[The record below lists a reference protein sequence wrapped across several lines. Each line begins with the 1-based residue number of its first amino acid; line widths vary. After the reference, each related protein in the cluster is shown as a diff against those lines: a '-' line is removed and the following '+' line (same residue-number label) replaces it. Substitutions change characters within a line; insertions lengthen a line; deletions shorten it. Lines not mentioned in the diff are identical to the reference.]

1 MINSKKVVFVISA
14 RMSSTRLPGKVIL
27 PLAGKPVIVRI
38 VERLKRSKY
47 VDEIIV
53 ATTTNPADEA
63 IESICKE
70 NSYKCFRGSEGD
82 VLSRVAGA
90 AKICDADIVF
100 RGMADSPMVDWRI
113 ADRLIEILDEGDY
126 DYASNELG
134 SNPYPVGFDASVF
147 SAKVLYEIEKIAKD
161 DVSREHVTYYIY
173 SHPEKYKIYKQQADG
188 SMLWPDLRLTLDT
201 KEDYRLIS
209 LIYDNLIG
217 QIEDFSADDIIY
229 FLKQHPEYLLI
240 NRDIKQKDTNQS

>member
-1 MINSKKVVFVISA
+1 MINGKKVVFVVSA
-14 RMSSTRLPGKVIL
+14 RMGSTRLPGKVIM
-27 PLAGKPVIVRI
+27 PLAGQPVVYRI

-53 ATTTNPADEA
+53 ATTTNPADDV
-63 IESICKE
+63 IESICKK
-70 NSYKCFRGSEGD
+70 SSFKYFRGSEED

-90 AKICDADIVF
+90 AKTCDADIIF

-113 ADRLIEILDEGDY
+113 VDRLIEILYEGRY

-134 SNPYPVGFDASVF
+134 GNPYPVGFDASVF
-147 SAKVLYEIEKIAKD
+147 PAKVLYEVEKIAKD
-161 DVSREHVTYYIY
+161 EVSKEHVTYYIY
-173 SHPEKYKIYKQQADG
+173 SHPEKYKIYKQQAEG

-217 QIEDFSADDIIY
+217 QIEDFSADDIIH

-240 NRDIKQKDTNQS
+240 NKNIKQKKVC